1 MVSPITGQEIGMREV
16 RVAKN
21 RESIR
26 RMNVRLL
33 SAMNLEVQADQKQ
46 GQYHLQTGFSTLL
59 SSKYQEALLDIELE
73 MSDDTK
79 LPLRE
84 VDPEDY
90 YLAIK
95 SLDSSV
101 IALAPSRDARF
112 PRVIAVGNGQGQLL
126 RTSLELID
134 NCMETKSSNLA
145 LAIQLAPVNVQ
156 FKNSKNEVGQTAS
169 SGNEL
174 WPTENTKDAEDMSSI
189 LSNIGK
195 TLAPFFVY
203 SLLRGSSELFSLTA
217 LRDDHSYYYNE
228 KKQSSMLKPSY
239 ESTHHSIIDGHLT
252 PLEIGI
258 YILVAV
264 LCAAI
269 AVLMASCFVSASK
282 YRRQMYPVSLTA
294 SLSQHILQERS
305 NNNNKKPIQNA
316 NDWVWLGKSTST
328 LDKST
333 ESVRS
338 SCHSEIVNVIQN
350 PQDNLQVRIL
360 VHPGKDFSS
369 YLLQL

>member
-1 MVSPITGQEIGMREV
+1 
-16 RVAKN
+16 
-21 RESIR
+21 
-26 RMNVRLL
+26 
-33 SAMNLEVQADQKQ
+33 
-46 GQYHLQTGFSTLL
+46 
-59 SSKYQEALLDIELE
+59 
-73 MSDDTK
+73 
-79 LPLRE
+79 
-84 VDPEDY
+84 
-90 YLAIK
+90 
-95 SLDSSV
+95 
-101 IALAPSRDARF
+101 
-112 PRVIAVGNGQGQLL
+112 
-126 RTSLELID
+126 
-134 NCMETKSSNLA
+134 
-145 LAIQLAPVNVQ
+145 
-156 FKNSKNEVGQTAS
+156 
-169 SGNEL
+169 
-174 WPTENTKDAEDMSSI
+174 
-189 LSNIGK
+189 
-195 TLAPFFVY
+195 
-203 SLLRGSSELFSLTA
+203 
-217 LRDDHSYYYNE
+217 
-228 KKQSSMLKPSY
+228 MLKPSY

-305 NNNNKKPIQNA
+305 SNNNKKPIQNA

-369 YLLQL
+369 YLLQLWSFAGTRTNTIKPVEYQLPTTAVPSSSGDLRKLQTFAENATAQDTWKKAPTSPAGQLRHLHQKGGGSQ

>member
-1 MVSPITGQEIGMREV
+1 
-16 RVAKN
+16 
-21 RESIR
+21 
-26 RMNVRLL
+26 MNVRLL

-195 TLAPFFVY
+195 TLAPFFFVY
-203 SLLRGSSELFSLTA
+203 SLLL
-217 LRDDHSYYYNE
+217 
-228 KKQSSMLKPSY
+228 
-239 ESTHHSIIDGHLT
+239 
-252 PLEIGI
+252 
-258 YILVAV
+258 
-264 LCAAI
+264 
-269 AVLMASCFVSASK
+269 
-282 YRRQMYPVSLTA
+282 
-294 SLSQHILQERS
+294 
-305 NNNNKKPIQNA
+305 
-316 NDWVWLGKSTST
+316 
-328 LDKST
+328 
-333 ESVRS
+333 
-338 SCHSEIVNVIQN
+338 
-350 PQDNLQVRIL
+350 
-360 VHPGKDFSS
+360 
-369 YLLQL
+369 

>member
-1 MVSPITGQEIGMREV
+1 MREV

-33 SAMNLEVQADQKQ
+33 SAMNLEVQADHGKA

-73 MSDDTK
+73 MSDDTR

-156 FKNSKNEVGQTAS
+156 FKNSKNNEVS
-169 SGNEL
+169 P
-174 WPTENTKDAEDMSSI
+174 WPTENTKDGKATEQAQDMSSI

-195 TLAPFFVY
+195 TRTFF
-203 SLLRGSSELFSLTA
+203 SEGYTTTTFSLQLCEMTTVTTTTK
-217 LRDDHSYYYNE
+217 RNRI
-228 KKQSSMLKPSY
+228 PWWN
-239 ESTHHSIIDGHLT
+239 
-252 PLEIGI
+252 P
-258 YILVAV
+258 VATNPHTIQ
-264 LCAAI
+264 L
-269 AVLMASCFVSASK
+269 LMAISPPWKLGFIFSWQYCARRSPFSWPPVL
-282 YRRQMYPVSLTA
+282 YRPPNTDRQITRYRWPPLCPSTFCRNETVIA
-294 SLSQHILQERS
+294 
-305 NNNNKKPIQNA
+305 
-316 NDWVWLGKSTST
+316 KSPFRMPT
-328 LDKST
+328 
-333 ESVRS
+333 
-338 SCHSEIVNVIQN
+338 I
-350 PQDNLQVRIL
+350 
-360 VHPGKDFSS
+360 GFG
-369 YLLQL
+369 

>member
-156 FKNSKNEVGQTAS
+156 FKNSKNEVGGQTS
-169 SGNEL
+169 TGNEL

-195 TLAPFFVY
+195 TLAPFFCVLT
-203 SLLRGSSELFSLTA
+203 SHRG
-217 LRDDHSYYYNE
+217 
-228 KKQSSMLKPSY
+228 QP
-239 ESTHHSIIDGHLT
+239 
-252 PLEIGI
+252 
-258 YILVAV
+258 
-264 LCAAI
+264 
-269 AVLMASCFVSASK
+269 
-282 YRRQMYPVSLTA
+282 
-294 SLSQHILQERS
+294 
-305 NNNNKKPIQNA
+305 
-316 NDWVWLGKSTST
+316 
-328 LDKST
+328 
-333 ESVRS
+333 
-338 SCHSEIVNVIQN
+338 
-350 PQDNLQVRIL
+350 RI
-360 VHPGKDFSS
+360 FSS
-369 YLLQL
+369 FRYNFFFSPYSFAR